1 MAEIRV
7 ERGGPTIWPWVLG
20 LLLVALLI
28 WGATEL
34 FDGGDTA
41 TQRELTEDPVMP
53 NPNTP

>member
-7 ERGGPTIWPWVLG
+7 ERGGPTIWPWVVG

-41 TQRELTEDPVMP
+41 TQRELSEDPVMP